1 LTNDL
6 KNIYF
11 HQNFDNFVNNPQKI
25 KDSKGGLRQLDFTA
39 FFQKNLRRFNM
50 TQAVKTEQPVVI
62 TQTMNH
68 PKESKLRDFL
78 SILTMNKAA
87 MVGAIIILFY
97 VFIALFAPLL
107 APYDPYEIQ
116 LENKLIPPSADHW
129 MGTDDKGRDILSR
142 ILYGSRLS
150 MGIGITA
157 VIFGAFFGIIFGLIA
172 GYYGK
177 WIDST
182 IMRIMDI
189 LLAFPGI
196 LLALAIISALGP
208 GLINVTIAVGAYS
221 VPLFAR
227 IVRGSTLEV
236 KRLEY
241 IDAIRSL
248 GANDATIIFKHILP
262 NILSPIIV
270 QGTLRLATVILSAA
284 GLSFLGLGAQ
294 PPSPEWGTMLSA
306 GRDFLF
312 SAPYIAIFPGLAIS
326 ILVLGFNIF
335 GDGLRDA
342 FDPRMKK

>member
-1 LTNDL
+1 MSVEAN
-6 KNIYF
+6 
-11 HQNFDNFVNNPQKI
+11 
-25 KDSKGGLRQLDFTA
+25 
-39 FFQKNLRRFNM
+39 
-50 TQAVKTEQPVVI
+50 TEKPIVI
-62 TQTMNH
+62 TQSIH
-68 PKESKLRDFL
+68 LPRQSKFRDFL
-78 SILTMNKAA
+78 SILMVNKAA
-87 MVGAIIILFY
+87 MVGAMIILFY
-97 VFIALFAPLL
+97 IFIGLFAPLL
-107 APYDPYEIQ
+107 APYNPYEII
-116 LENKLIPPSADHW
+116 LEDKLLPPSSDHW

-150 MGIGITA
+150 MGVGFAA
-157 VIFGAFFGIIFGLIA
+157 VAFGAFFGIIFGLVA

-177 WIDST
+177 WVDSF
-182 IMRIMDI
+182 IMRMMDVM
-189 LLAFPGI
+189 LAFPGI

-208 GLINVTIAVGAYS
+208 GLMNVTIAVGAFS

-248 GANDATIIFKHILP
+248 GANDFTIIFKHILP

-270 QGTLRLATVILSAA
+270 QGTLRLATAILSAA

-294 PPSPEWGTMLSA
+294 PPSPEWGTMLSN

>member
-1 LTNDL
+1 MSLE
-6 KNIYF
+6 
-11 HQNFDNFVNNPQKI
+11 
-25 KDSKGGLRQLDFTA
+25 
-39 FFQKNLRRFNM
+39 
-50 TQAVKTEQPVVI
+50 VKTVQPNVI
-62 TQTMNH
+62 VNPTVSK
-68 PKESKLRDFL
+68 PESKLKGFL
-78 SILTMNKAA
+78 SQLLMNKAA
-87 MVGAIIILFY
+87 TVGAFIIIIYILLA
-97 VFIALFAPLL
+97 VFAPLI
-107 APYDPYEIQ
+107 APYSPYEID
-116 LENKLIPPSADHW
+116 LENKMMPPSSDHW

-150 MGIGITA
+150 MGVGFAA
-157 VIFGAFFGIIFGLIA
+157 VLFGAFIGIIFGLVA
-172 GYYGK
+172 GYYGR
-177 WIDST
+177 WVDT
-182 IMRIMDI
+182 VIMRIMDVM
-189 LLAFPGI
+189 LAFPGI
-196 LLALAIISALGP
+196 LLALAIIAALGP
-208 GLINVTIAVGAYS
+208 SLINVTIAVGAFS

-248 GANDATIIFKHILP
+248 GANDFTIIFKHIFP

-270 QGTLRLATVILSAA
+270 QATLRLATAILSAA

-294 PPSPEWGTMLSA
+294 PPSPEWGTMLSS

-312 SAPYIAIFPGLAIS
+312 SAPFIALFPGIAIS

>member
-1 LTNDL
+1 MSLEL
-6 KNIYF
+6 
-11 HQNFDNFVNNPQKI
+11 
-25 KDSKGGLRQLDFTA
+25 
-39 FFQKNLRRFNM
+39 
-50 TQAVKTEQPVVI
+50 KTEQPKAVS
-62 TQTMNH
+62 QTLVN
-68 PKESKLRDFL
+68 PKESKLKDFL
-78 SILTMNKAA
+78 SILMMNKAA
-87 MVGAIIILFY
+87 MVGAIIIAFY
-97 VFIALFAPLL
+97 ILIAIFAPVL
-107 APYDPYEIQ
+107 APYDPFEINLQNQ
-116 LENKLIPPSADHW
+116 LMPPSIDHW

-150 MGIGITA
+150 MGVGFAA
-157 VIFGAFFGIIFGLIA
+157 VLFGAFFGIILGLIA

-177 WIDST
+177 WVDSI
-182 IMRIMDI
+182 IMRMMDVM
-189 LLAFPGI
+189 LAFPGI
-196 LLALAIISALGP
+196 LLALAIIAALGP
-208 GLINVTIAVGAYS
+208 SLINVTIAVGAFS

-248 GANDATIIFKHILP
+248 GANDFTIIFKHVFP

-270 QGTLRLATVILSAA
+270 QGTLRLATAILSAA

-294 PPSPEWGTMLSA
+294 PPSPEWGTMLSS

-312 SAPYIAIFPGLAIS
+312 SAPYVALFPGLAIS

-342 FDPRMKK
+342 LDPRTKN

>member
-1 LTNDL
+1 MEV
-6 KNIYF
+6 KNETIAIGGQVLAPVNHSKF
-11 HQNFDNFVNNPQKI
+11 KDFV
-25 KDSKGGLRQLDFTA
+25 S
-39 FFQKNLRRFNM
+39 NLL
-50 TQAVKTEQPVVI
+50 I
-62 TQTMNH
+62 
-68 PKESKLRDFL
+68 
-78 SILTMNKAA
+78 NKAA
-87 MVGAIIILFY
+87 AAGAIIIIVYIL
-97 VFIALFAPLL
+97 IALFAPLL
-107 APYDPYEIQ
+107 APYDPYEIN
-116 LENKLIPPSADHW
+116 LENKLLPPSFDHW

-142 ILYGSRLS
+142 IIYGSRIS
-150 MGIGITA
+150 MGVGFA
-157 VIFGAFFGIIFGLIA
+157 SVLFGAFFGITFGLIA

-177 WIDST
+177 WTDSI
-182 IMRIMDI
+182 IMRMMDI

-208 GLINVTIAVGAYS
+208 SMINVTIAVGAFS

-241 IDAIRSL
+241 IDAVRSL
-248 GANDATIIFKHILP
+248 GANDATIIFVHILP

-270 QGTLRLATVILSAA
+270 QGTLRLATAILSAA

-294 PPSPEWGTMLSA
+294 PPSPEWGTMLSS

-312 SAPYIAIFPGLAIS
+312 SAPYIAIFPGLAIA

-342 FDPRMKK
+342 LDPRMKS

>member
-1 LTNDL
+1 MSIELNEAKPL
-6 KNIYF
+6 I
-11 HQNFDNFVNNPQKI
+11 V
-25 KDSKGGLRQLDFTA
+25 
-39 FFQKNLRRFNM
+39 
-50 TQAVKTEQPVVI
+50 
-62 TQTMNH
+62 TQTLDQPRQSAFGNFF
-68 PKESKLRDFL
+68 SVFL
-78 SILTMNKAA
+78 ENKAA
-87 MVGAIIILFY
+87 VVGGLIILFY
-97 VFIALFAPLL
+97 IFIAVFAPVL
-107 APYDPYEIQ
+107 APYHPHDIN
-116 LENKLIPPSADHW
+116 LDNKLMPPSMEHW

-150 MGIGITA
+150 MGVGFAA
-157 VIFGAFFGIIFGLIA
+157 VIFGAFFGITLGLIA

-177 WIDST
+177 WIDSI
-182 IMRIMDI
+182 IMRCMDV

-196 LLALAIISALGP
+196 LLALAIVSALGP
-208 GLINVTIAVGAYS
+208 SLINVTIAVGAFS

-236 KRLEY
+236 KQLEY

-248 GANDATIIFKHILP
+248 GAKDSTIIFKHILP

-270 QGTLRLATVILSAA
+270 QGTLRVATAILSAA

-294 PPSPEWGTMLSA
+294 PPSSEWGTMLSS

-312 SAPYIAIFPGLAIS
+312 SAPYIAIFPGLAIAF
-326 ILVLGFNIF
+326 LVLGFNIF

>member
-1 LTNDL
+1 MTT
-6 KNIYF
+6 I
-11 HQNFDNFVNNPQKI
+11 QKT
-25 KDSKGGLRQLDFTA
+25 DTLA
-39 FFQKNLRRFNM
+39 V
-50 TQAVKTEQPVVI
+50 TQVLGA
-62 TQTMNH
+62 
-68 PKESKLRDFL
+68 PKESAWHNFISQFFR
-78 SILTMNKAA
+78 NKAA
-87 MVGAIIILFY
+87 VVGAIIIAFY
-97 VFIALFAPLL
+97 IFIATFAPLL

-116 LENKLIPPSADHW
+116 LENKLQSPSLEHW

-150 MGIGITA
+150 MGVGFAA
-157 VIFGAFFGIIFGLIA
+157 VAFGAFFGILFGLIA

-177 WIDST
+177 WVDSV
-182 IMRIMDI
+182 IMRCMDV

-208 GLINVTIAVGAYS
+208 GMINVTIAVGAFS

-236 KRLEY
+236 KQLEY
-241 IDAIRSL
+241 VDAIRSL
-248 GANDATIIFKHILP
+248 GAKDSTIIFRHILP

-270 QGTLRLATVILSAA
+270 QGTLRIATAILSAA

-294 PPSPEWGTMLSA
+294 PPSSEWGTMLSG

-312 SAPYIAIFPGLAIS
+312 SAPYIAIFPGMAIA
-326 ILVLGFNIF
+326 ILVLGLNIF

-342 FDPRMKK
+342 LDPRMKN

>member
-1 LTNDL
+1 MAIELNKEKPL
-6 KNIYF
+6 I
-11 HQNFDNFVNNPQKI
+11 V
-25 KDSKGGLRQLDFTA
+25 
-39 FFQKNLRRFNM
+39 
-50 TQAVKTEQPVVI
+50 
-62 TQTMNH
+62 TQTIDH
-68 PKESKLRDFL
+68 PRQSVFGSFFSVFL
-78 SILTMNKAA
+78 ENKAA
-87 MVGAIIILFY
+87 VVGGLIILFY
-97 VFIALFAPLL
+97 IFIAVFAPVL
-107 APYDPYEIQ
+107 APNHPHAINLD
-116 LENKLIPPSADHW
+116 NKLIPPSAEHW

-150 MGIGITA
+150 MGVGFAA
-157 VIFGAFFGIIFGLIA
+157 VIFGAFFGITLGLIA

-177 WIDST
+177 WVDSI
-182 IMRIMDI
+182 IMRCMDV

-196 LLALAIISALGP
+196 LLALAIVSALGP
-208 GLINVTIAVGAYS
+208 SLINVTIAVGVFS

-236 KRLEY
+236 KQLEY

-248 GANDATIIFKHILP
+248 GANDGTIIFKHILP

-270 QGTLRLATVILSAA
+270 QGTLRVATAILSAA

-294 PPSPEWGTMLSA
+294 PPSSEWGTMLSS

-312 SAPYIAIFPGLAIS
+312 TAPYIALFPGLAIAF
-326 ILVLGFNIF
+326 LVLGFNIF

>member
-1 LTNDL
+1 
-6 KNIYF
+6 
-11 HQNFDNFVNNPQKI
+11 
-25 KDSKGGLRQLDFTA
+25 
-39 FFQKNLRRFNM
+39 
-50 TQAVKTEQPVVI
+50 
-62 TQTMNH
+62 MNQ
-68 PKESKLRDFL
+68 PKESKIKDFL

-97 VFIALFAPLL
+97 IVIALFAPLL
-107 APYDPYEIQ
+107 APYDPYEIN
-116 LENKLIPPSADHW
+116 LENKLIPPSIDHW

-157 VIFGAFFGIIFGLIA
+157 VIIGAFFGIIFGLIA

-221 VPLFAR
+221 IPLFAR

-241 IDAIRSL
+241 IDAVRSL
-248 GANDATIIFKHILP
+248 GANDLTIIFKHILP

-294 PPSPEWGTMLSA
+294 PPSPEWGTMLSS